1 MRRIPHPHP
10 EVLAMPVLLRCPNG
24 HQWEAATGERESTTD
39 WPPRCPVCGATPQAE
54 TETLPPR
61 APEAGA
67 SSEAATLAPAGP
79 PALVA
84 DRPTIPGYE
93 IVEELGRGGMGVV
106 FKAHH
111 TRLDRSVALKVLP
124 AEAGRDPAF
133 AERFSREARALA
145 KLNHPHIVGIYDF
158 GQAGEQ
164 SYFVMEYVDGSNL
177 RQRMKAGRI
186 DPQEALRIAGEVCD
200 ALQYAHEAGI
210 VHRDIKPENVLL
222 DRRGRVKIADFGIAK
237 ILTGKQTDYT
247 LTGPMQVV
255 GTWHYMAPEQ
265 LENPLGLDHR
275 ADIYSLGVLLYEMLT
290 GQRPV
295 GRFPMPSQVAGV
307 DEGVDALVLRALEQE
322 PGKRFQQVAEMQAA
336 LQDSAKSTVLWAL
349 PANTPSIARAK
360 VDRTEI
366 QPAQRPNPK
375 QKRRG
380 CLVTLAQG
388 MLLFIGGVGLILAF
402 AQPVVGL
409 ILIAIVTVM
418 YLNTSGGPGVLFYAG
433 RLTGSVIRKSTAW
446 TTGLAVFALALS
458 LVLWV
463 FEGAADS
470 ASFSEEWLFGY
481 KKGLGISLVGIFITL
496 LLLMIVLGSSPRFAI
511 FRSVAILIAGT
522 GSLVLVLSSIHY
534 ASYMG
539 RTMASGWP
547 NYPVVFFAVFLLAI
561 ALSFLGAMQLRSLL
575 RQPEEASAK
584 QH

>member
-1 MRRIPHPHP
+1 
-10 EVLAMPVLLRCPNG
+10 MPVLLRCPNG
-24 HQWEAATGERESTTD
+24 HQWEAATGEREATTD
-39 WPPRCPVCGATPQAE
+39 WPPRCPVCGAAPQAE

-61 APEAGA
+61 APESGA
-67 SSEAATLAPAGP
+67 SSEAATLAPAGA
-79 PALVA
+79 PAPVA
-84 DRPTIPGYE
+84 DRPIISGYE

-111 TRLDRSVALKVLP
+111 TRLDRLVALKVLP

-177 RQRMKAGRI
+177 RQRMKADRI

-222 DRRGRVKIADFGIAK
+222 DKRGRVMIADFGIAK

-307 DEGVDALVLRALEQE
+307 DERVDALVLRALEQE
-322 PGKRFQQVAEMQAA
+322 PGKRFQTTTEMQAA
-336 LQDSAKSTVLWAL
+336 LQDSSKALVLWAL
-349 PANTPSIARAK
+349 PANTPSVVRTN

-366 QPAQRPNPK
+366 QPVRRPK
-375 QKRRG
+375 MHQRRG
-380 CLVTLAQG
+380 CSTILAQG
-388 MLLFIGGVGLILAF
+388 LLLFIGGIGALMALRGLFNIFELLVGL
-402 AQPVVGL
+402 GL
-409 ILIAIVTVM
+409 VAIVAVI
-418 YLNTSGGPGVLFYAG
+418 YLITSGGPGLWFYAG
-433 RLTGSVIRKSTAW
+433 KLTGSVIRHPTGWAMGLSLFGVILSLCPWAHVDVSLPGASRNYKSLSGYEDPHGIMLAILFFAEFLLLIVFGSTARLAIIQSV
-446 TTGLAVFALALS
+446 TAILGGTGALVVAL
-458 LVLWV
+458 
-463 FEGAADS
+463 
-470 ASFSEEWLFGY
+470 
-481 KKGLGISLVGIFITL
+481 ISLRIAFEAAGKVESFYATLYIICFIA
-496 LLLMIVLGSSPRFAI
+496 IVS
-511 FRSVAILIAGT
+511 
-522 GSLVLVLSSIHY
+522 
-534 ASYMG
+534 
-539 RTMASGWP
+539 
-547 NYPVVFFAVFLLAI
+547 FLLGT
-561 ALSFLGAMQLRSLL
+561 LHFRNVM
-575 RQPEEASAK
+575 RQRENASAK
-584 QH
+584 QN